1 MTFYRVGMRLRMTRA
16 AARRMARTGSSR
28 RTAETIESV
37 VQAGKNRFGG
47 AVRRF
52 STVNAMGA

>member
-1 MTFYRVGMRLRMTRA
+1 MTFYRVGMQMRMTRA

-28 RTAETIESV
+28 RTAEAIERV

-47 AVRRF
+47 AVRCC
-52 STVNAMGA
+52 AWI